1 MAWGQEKGA
10 DVKISAL
17 RACQYEIF
25 DFVPCSLP
33 LKTLIL
39 LTFSCFLIRR
49 RGKFSSVI
57 CLPQKRYVICFQ
69 STIPV
74 FMSSSSNSRL
84 KSSTRS
90 RSAFLLNRLTNL
102 RKLLIAMKVKIMSQ
116 NDKIQLFED
125 KRIRTAWD
133 EEKEEWYFSI
143 VDVVAVLTDSPNPQ
157 TYWRVLKKRLKDEG
171 NETVT
176 SCNALKMTAADG
188 KRRLTYVADT
198 EQFLRIVQSIPSPKA
213 EPFRAW
219 LAQVGRERIEET
231 IDPELTIEKA
241 LETYLKKGYTREW
254 INQRMQAIQ
263 VRKELTDERDA
274 RGVQKG
280 VEYAI
285 LTDEISRAW
294 SGMST
299 RQYKNLKGLK
309 KKNHRDNMTTLE
321 LVLNMLAE
329 ATTTEIPNQK
339 APSTFSEN
347 IAVAREGGEAAGI
360 ARKAVE
366 ERTGV
371 PVITSKNAAQLNQVV
386 TDLLEGAAA
395 DMSEMPEKK

>member
-1 MAWGQEKGA
+1 MA
-10 DVKISAL
+10 
-17 RACQYEIF
+17 
-25 DFVPCSLP
+25 
-33 LKTLIL
+33 
-39 LTFSCFLIRR
+39 
-49 RGKFSSVI
+49 
-57 CLPQKRYVICFQ
+57 
-69 STIPV
+69 
-74 FMSSSSNSRL
+74 
-84 KSSTRS
+84 
-90 RSAFLLNRLTNL
+90 
-102 RKLLIAMKVKIMSQ
+102 Q

-143 VDVVAVLTDSPNPQ
+143 VDVVAVLTDQPDQ
-157 TYWRVLKKRLKDEG
+157 RHAAKYWSVLKTRLKKEG
-171 NETVT
+171 SELTTNC
-176 SCNALKMTAADG
+176 SQLKMRSADG
-188 KRRLTYVADT
+188 KRYNTDVADT
-198 EQFLRIVQSIPSPKA
+198 EQLLRIVQSIPSPKA

-231 IDPELTIEKA
+231 IDPELTIERA

-254 INQRMQAIQ
+254 INQRLQAIQ
-263 VRKELTDERDA
+263 VRKELTDEWDA

-309 KKNHRDNMTTLE
+309 KENLRDNMTTLE

-329 ATTTEIPNQK
+329 ATTTEISKQK

-395 DMSEMPEKK
+395 DMSEMPEEK